1 MTNFL
6 FKHKPPELMQG
17 KDAPASVRDKVGYLM
32 LNRLGWMAEQRVGR
46 NRQGQDQTFRNIHIA
61 KKSLNDTINF
71 ELVFDLTIR
80 SPNY

>member
-46 NRQGQDQTFRNIHIA
+46 NTCQQSSQMFQPLMLIRIPTR
-61 KKSLNDTINF
+61 TIQVQRAVA
-71 ELVFDLTIR
+71 EA
-80 SPNY
+80 